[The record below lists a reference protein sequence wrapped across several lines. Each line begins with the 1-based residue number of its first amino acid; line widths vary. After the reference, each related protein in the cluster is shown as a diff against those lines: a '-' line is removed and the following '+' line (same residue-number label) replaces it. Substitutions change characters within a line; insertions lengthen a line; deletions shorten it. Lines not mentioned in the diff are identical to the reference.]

1 MFKMS
6 KVKRIIEE
14 IRDQKEYEV
23 SATIP
28 LVLIGKKVSIQVT
41 NREIATTL
49 ESYIMKDELKLHE
62 LAKVFAERIQKSTN
76 FIIDAQEPAGLFF
89 QRSILIDKLIEDKD
103 SFIETFSSLVYPELI
118 RVRPITREIA
128 ESSISING
136 LTLKVNLDDNYSTR
150 FSLDTKENKGLNN
163 TVTLRNRVETPQQ
176 LLEASIE
183 TEYMNLIKTLTYES
197 LRIVDARYS
206 GGGLVKV
213 TIGTKLNQAGVSNS
227 IIHNVRVIYLV
238 KEDLINMM
246 LEGKYEP
253 LAVAYRK

>member
-62 LAKVFAERIQKSTN
+62 LAKVFAERIQKATN